1 MYKENF
7 TPIDTAK
14 CILKDLN
21 TLYAEEHL
29 ANVRFLV
36 SEKVIS
42 IDRTN
47 KNYLIKIEKLENYI
61 SNNGK
66 TVAEISLEISLN
78 SVKLAEESSK
88 KSTLSNSIALIS
100 LVISLLSFVL
110 TLLSMIN
117 NN

>member
-1 MYKENF
+1 MY
-7 TPIDTAK
+7 TPMDTAK

-36 SEKVIS
+36 SEKIIS
-42 IDRTN
+42 IDHVS
-47 KNYLIKIEKLENYI
+47 KNYLIKKEKLEKYI

-66 TVAEISLEISLN
+66 TDAEISLEISLS

-88 KSTLSNSIALIS
+88 KSTLSNNIALIS
-100 LVISLLSFVL
+100 LVISLLSFAL
-110 TLLSMIN
+110 TLLSMIKN
-117 NN
+117 NQTK